1 MAIKAKKLTGVQRVA
16 LLLLCLGEDVTAKI
30 FDALDDAEVREISRR
45 MMEIDRVDQAQA
57 RDVLEQY
64 KMQIHSQEIGVY
76 VKGADFAKNAIMSGV
91 NQTRADYLMD
101 QVLSGIEGR
110 PLETISKMHPRMVAG
125 LLENEHPQTVALVLS
140 TQKEDHTSRILAELP
155 DDLCGEVMYR
165 IAKIEN
171 VSPNVIEQ
179 IEEALQREIG
189 VAVGSDRKKVGGIDK
204 VVDILSKMEK
214 GADQVVLTSIE
225 ATDPDMAE
233 EIRRRMFTFEDL
245 LFIDN
250 RGMQAILREV
260 STDMLTLALK
270 TSSDNLKQ
278 KIFGNISQ
286 RAADMIE
293 EDLEAMGP
301 RKLSEVETMQMEIV
315 KVALKLEEEG
325 TVVIPG
331 RGGGGDELV

>member
-1 MAIKAKKLTGVQRVA
+1 VKKAKHLTGAKKAA
-16 LLLLCLGEDVTAKI
+16 LLLLCLGEEATAKV
-30 FDALDDAEVREISRR
+30 FEALDDREVREISRC
-45 MMEIDRVDQAQA
+45 MMDIDHVDPALAREILEEFKTA
-57 RDVLEQY
+57 RGSD
-64 KMQIHSQEIGVY
+64 IGVY
-76 VKGADFAKNAIMSGV
+76 IHGEEFARHAILGAGN
-91 NQTRADYLMD
+91 NERAEYLID
-101 QVLSGIEGR
+101 QVTSGIEGR

-125 LLENEHPQTVALVLS
+125 LLENEHPQTVALILS
-140 TQKEDHTSRILAELP
+140 TQKEDHTSKILAELP
-155 DDLCGEVMYR
+155 DDIRGEVMYR
-165 IAKIEN
+165 IAKIDN
-171 VSPNVIEQ
+171 VSPEAINQ
-179 IEEALQREIG
+179 IEDALQREVG
-189 VAVGSDRKKVGGIDK
+189 VVVGRDRKQVGGITK

-225 ATDPDMAE
+225 AADPEMAE

-245 LFIDN
+245 VTIDN

-270 TSSDNLKQ
+270 TASENLKT
-278 KIFGNISQ
+278 KIFSNISQ

-301 RKLSEVETMQMEIV
+301 RKLSEVEMMQMEIV

-325 TVVIPG
+325 SVVIPG